1 MQQQSS
7 VASRCCLSGL
17 ADFIADVAGMWT
29 RSRPLARPS
38 QAFTFGR
45 MELPL
50 LPIAFPASR
59 LVAFATSKPFAG
71 GLHRSRSVGL
81 TAFAV
86 GKSFSPFPKWLK
98 SQTAQVI
105 SVVANGDYRDWVPA
119 GWRELRGSSS
129 CSSCRLSVAAAGSGI
144 IFFLRETGWKKV

>member
-1 MQQQSS
+1 VQQQSGLLRRL
-7 VASRCCLSGL
+7 VAPKSDEGGNEMKADIAQDLQWL

-38 QAFTFGR
+38 RAFTFGR
-45 MELPL
+45 MEFPL

-59 LVAFATSKPFAG
+59 LVAFTTSKPFAG

-98 SQTAQVI
+98 C
-105 SVVANGDYRDWVPA
+105 RDGVFPV
-119 GWRELRGSSS
+119 RG
-129 CSSCRLSVAAAGSGI
+129 
-144 IFFLRETGWKKV
+144 